1 MIYLDSD
8 MGVSVRSRHNKYSK
22 SEFEILF
29 SKPVHLMEESQSM
42 EQFVSDVLSGNRGP
56 VLEAVSAE
64 DQILLSSFSPDIAR
78 ASNSVFDTEW
88 KV

>member
-1 MIYLDSD
+1 
-8 MGVSVRSRHNKYSK
+8 
-22 SEFEILF
+22 
-29 SKPVHLMEESQSM
+29 MEESQSM

-88 KV
+88 KYDTFLFLKTRRAY